1 MVSRIKTRQFVCG
14 APAQA
19 HGNQKDFMKT
29 KPNLDNLNL
38 LIAISAVC
46 SLLVGLQDVSGEE
59 KDRQGQLSAGDY
71 KFVTE
76 TALGGRM
83 EVELGRLAAQKGSD
97 AAVRDFG
104 ERMVRDHQKANQELT
119 QLVMQKGAALPA
131 ASSKKEDEKI
141 EHFKALSGADF
152 DKAYIKDM
160 VSDHRT
166 DIKEFQKEADKANDA
181 DLKVW
186 VVKTLPILQEHLKMA
201 QNVEA
206 VVAPTK

>member
-1 MVSRIKTRQFVCG
+1 
-14 APAQA
+14 
-19 HGNQKDFMKT
+19 
-29 KPNLDNLNL
+29 
-38 LIAISAVC
+38 
-46 SLLVGLQDVSGEE
+46 
-59 KDRQGQLSAGDY
+59 
-71 KFVTE
+71 
-76 TALGGRM
+76 
-83 EVELGRLAAQKGSD
+83 
-97 AAVRDFG
+97 
-104 ERMVRDHQKANQELT
+104 
-119 QLVMQKGAALPA
+119 MQKGAALPA